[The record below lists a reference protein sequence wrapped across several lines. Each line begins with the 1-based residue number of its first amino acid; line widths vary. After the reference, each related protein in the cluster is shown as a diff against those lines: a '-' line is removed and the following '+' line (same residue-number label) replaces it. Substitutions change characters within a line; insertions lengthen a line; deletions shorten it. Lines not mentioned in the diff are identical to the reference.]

1 MAEEAQQKTDT
12 HRRIHPA
19 WRILLAVALVAV
31 TVMASISMVYHRTVT
46 LVVDG
51 EKKQVGT
58 YSQTVGEALES
69 LGYKAAIGDRAEPS
83 LETHLG
89 ANTTIT

>member
-69 LGYKAAIGDRAEPS
+69 LGYKAAIGDRVEPS